1 MSSLHGR
8 YCFFIDGLD
17 EYEEQ
22 DPDLQNKLAQG
33 ILDLAALPGVKI
45 LVASRPEASFIDR
58 FAQCPTL
65 RLQDCTAHDIQHYVT
80 GELRLKTQDSQ
91 LDDDDSAGLSSVAR
105 AVVRRANGVFLWVKL
120 VVTDLVVGIQYVAS
134 YDELHKK
141 PNGLHDD
148 LNDLFKQI
156 LMERILPEHQEEVA
170 RSLLMIGEPP
180 SYKKLQPSITIVA
193 VGREGTDPM
202 DRQPDP
208 LDVQATWQKIRHL
221 AESLPVRLRGLVAL
235 MHEEIILVHSSLY
248 EYIASEDVRK
258 FLETQAGQFNV
269 RLAYVSGAMAE
280 IAVNHQD
287 EADKLKRST
296 GFDNVM
302 FGIVRFLEEDTCQSG
317 VIPHSAITRLDVF
330 LQKDWVPD
338 MTQWRQLLPFTI
350 EHGCIYNLRRETE
363 LDGGLPQTHDR
374 PLLFYAVSEGRG
386 HITFRV
392 SMFTEM
398 STSSGFKRD
407 DALQML
413 LQHGADPNEVYEGQ
427 TPWGKAFPFVDEEA
441 KTWQARSSGMN
452 QHLDDF
458 HWALVDFLYALH
470 TAKQLLRY
478 GADPDFHDAHFDPS
492 TAFFVSLLNRN
503 CCDKS
508 LKLASCP
515 CGHGNALKSS
525 IVELVELAKEK
536 SLEKRLGP
544 LVHLGKLGI
553 QEARIWWVI
562 ESIRIVSGIDCMELL
577 RLLMRM
583 RILKTDAILVFFV
596 GLLMILVLVWT

>member
-1 MSSLHGR
+1 
-8 YCFFIDGLD
+8 
-17 EYEEQ
+17 
-22 DPDLQNKLAQG
+22 
-33 ILDLAALPGVKI
+33 
-45 LVASRPEASFIDR
+45 
-58 FAQCPTL
+58 
-65 RLQDCTAHDIQHYVT
+65 
-80 GELRLKTQDSQ
+80 
-91 LDDDDSAGLSSVAR
+91 
-105 AVVRRANGVFLWVKL
+105 
-120 VVTDLVVGIQYVAS
+120 
-134 YDELHKK
+134 
-141 PNGLHDD
+141 
-148 LNDLFKQI
+148 
-156 LMERILPEHQEEVA
+156 
-170 RSLLMIGEPP
+170 
-180 SYKKLQPSITIVA
+180 
-193 VGREGTDPM
+193 
-202 DRQPDP
+202 
-208 LDVQATWQKIRHL
+208 
-221 AESLPVRLRGLVAL
+221 
-235 MHEEIILVHSSLY
+235 
-248 EYIASEDVRK
+248 
-258 FLETQAGQFNV
+258 
-269 RLAYVSGAMAE
+269 
-280 IAVNHQD
+280 
-287 EADKLKRST
+287 
-296 GFDNVM
+296 M

-553 QEARIWWVI
+553 QEAQIWWVI
-562 ESIRIVSGIDCMELL
+562 ESIRIVSGINCMELL
-577 RLLMRM
+577 RLLMKMRM
-583 RILKTDAILVFFV
+583 LKADMILTLFV
-596 GLLMILVLVWT
+596 GLLMILVLHWT